1 MQASRAFLPLTE
13 TRISPSLQAIGTA
26 SDEIDPAG
34 VRVGEVDA
42 GGGEA
47 EAAGFWER
55 NRARL
60 LVLAVLVVVA
70 LSVLALNRILADVD
84 YDDLVVAIQ
93 DTPWPNIGLALLFT
107 LLSFAALSIYDR
119 QALVLVGHKVPF
131 SYIALTSF
139 CAYAVGNIA
148 GFGPLTGGTV
158 RYRFYSPLGVSP
170 EDVARIVGYVT
181 AAFGFGLVFVTGLG
195 LMMADAKLAAL
206 VGLPAIAVRVTAIAL
221 LAFVGAVFIAAAVGP
236 RHAIVFGRRVAVP
249 SPRALA
255 VQLAATALDLIA
267 SALVLWVLLPAGAID
282 FPSMLSI
289 YAVAVGLGILSHVPG
304 GAGVFEAVML
314 GALGTRLPLD
324 GLVGALLLYRVIY
337 YVMPL
342 VLAVIALAATELRRA
357 AVANA
362 TFARGTIALIP
373 PVLSAFAVVLGAMLV
388 FSGVTPTP
396 DEKLDWLQ
404 SAFPLPVVEAG
415 HFIAS
420 ILGLLM
426 VLTGRGLLHRLDGAW
441 WLTVALAASSIVLA
455 FVKGFEVGEA
465 VLLGILLATLLLTRD
480 IFRRP
485 ASLIEDRLSPGWWLC
500 VGTILALGLAI
511 LFFVY
516 KEVDYSRELWWQFEF
531 TATAPRSLRAALGV
545 GLTAGCIAVWLL
557 TRSSAGRS
565 PRPTAEQL
573 RAAVSIVEKQPL
585 ADANLVRM
593 GDKSLLFSDGGD
605 AFLMYRKR
613 GRSWIA
619 LYDPVGNPDAHS
631 ELVWRFVELA
641 RRHGGRAVFYEVPG
655 ESLSMYA
662 DAGLSAFKLGEDAKV
677 RLDSFDLKGSRRASI
692 RTALNRAER
701 DGIVFEV
708 VPVERVGS
716 VMDELER
723 VSQAWLAEHAVR
735 EKAFS
740 LGAFERGYIATQP
753 VAVLKCQGRIL
764 AFANVMTTAA
774 KQEVTV
780 DLMRFDPQAGNR
792 SMEVLFAR
800 LLMHFRQEGYEWF
813 SLGMAPLAGLSEN
826 PAAPIWH
833 RVGRAA
839 YDHGEAF
846 YNFRGLRAFKN
857 KFDPVWAPR
866 YLAVAGGLNPLLA
879 MADVTV
885 LISGGIRGAI
895 AK

>member
-1 MQASRAFLPLTE
+1 M
-13 TRISPSLQAIGTA
+13 
-26 SDEIDPAG
+26 
-34 VRVGEVDA
+34 
-42 GGGEA
+42 
-47 EAAGFWER
+47 
-55 NRARL
+55 
-60 LVLAVLVVVA
+60 
-70 LSVLALNRILADVD
+70 
-84 YDDLVVAIQ
+84 
-93 DTPWPNIGLALLFT
+93 
-107 LLSFAALSIYDR
+107 
-119 QALVLVGHKVPF
+119 
-131 SYIALTSF
+131 
-139 CAYAVGNIA
+139 
-148 GFGPLTGGTV
+148 
-158 RYRFYSPLGVSP
+158 
-170 EDVARIVGYVT
+170 
-181 AAFGFGLVFVTGLG
+181 
-195 LMMADAKLAAL
+195 
-206 VGLPAIAVRVTAIAL
+206 AVRVH
-221 LAFVGAVFIAAAVGP
+221 GK
-236 RHAIVFGRRVAVP
+236 R
-249 SPRALA
+249 
-255 VQLAATALDLIA
+255 
-267 SALVLWVLLPAGAID
+267 
-282 FPSMLSI
+282 
-289 YAVAVGLGILSHVPG
+289 
-304 GAGVFEAVML
+304 
-314 GALGTRLPLD
+314 
-324 GLVGALLLYRVIY
+324 
-337 YVMPL
+337 
-342 VLAVIALAATELRRA
+342 
-357 AVANA
+357 
-362 TFARGTIALIP
+362 
-373 PVLSAFAVVLGAMLV
+373 
-388 FSGVTPTP
+388 
-396 DEKLDWLQ
+396 
-404 SAFPLPVVEAG
+404 
-415 HFIAS
+415 
-420 ILGLLM
+420 
-426 VLTGRGLLHRLDGAW
+426 
-441 WLTVALAASSIVLA
+441 
-455 FVKGFEVGEA
+455 
-465 VLLGILLATLLLTRD
+465 
-480 IFRRP
+480 
-485 ASLIEDRLSPGWWLC
+485 
-500 VGTILALGLAI
+500 
-511 LFFVY
+511 
-516 KEVDYSRELWWQFEF
+516 
-531 TATAPRSLRAALGV
+531 LRAAFARRSGSA
-545 GLTAGCIAVWLL
+545 LTAGAVAVWLL
-557 TRSSAGRS
+557 TRPSTGGS

-573 RAAVSIVEKQPL
+573 RAAVSIVEKQSL

-662 DAGLSAFKLGEDAKV
+662 DAGLSAFKLGEEAKV

-723 VSQAWLAEHAVR
+723 VSEAWLAEHAVR

-753 VAVLKCQGRIL
+753 VAVLKMRQGRIL